1 MKNITVD
8 FAQLDSKEKLEAFL
22 ESEVSSGDSVHLK
35 NYHRELM
42 PWAEEAVSKL
52 KASPDVVVTTE
63 IDPENMLRSDFY
75 YDLPEELIAQTPVEP
90 RNASRLMCVDR
101 QSGDITHDHFYNL
114 CKHLK
119 KGDLLVMNDS
129 RVLPARLYGEKEGTG
144 SFIEFLLLEQ
154 KGDKLWEILV
164 RPGKKAKPGTRF
176 SFGNGR
182 LKAEILETVE
192 GGNRIAKFE
201 CEGNFF
207 TALEDIGQMPL
218 PPYITK
224 KLEDKERYQTV
235 YSHELGSAAAPTAG
249 LHFTN
254 EMLDDLR
261 ARGINTAFVT
271 LHVGLGTFRPVKEDE
286 VLKHKMHS
294 EHYHLP
300 KETAELIKK
309 TKAEGGRVIAV
320 GTTSCRTLE
329 SVGTFFEDMDEH
341 EGYTD
346 IFIYHGYKFKVID
359 GLITNFHLPES
370 TLIMLVS
377 AFMGYDNT
385 MNAYKTAVEDKYRF
399 FSFGDAMLIL

>member
-52 KASPDVVVTTE
+52 KASPDIAVTTE
-63 IDPENMLRSDFY
+63 TDPETMLRSDFY

-346 IFIYHGYKFKVID
+346 IFIYPGYKFKVID

>member
-8 FAQLDSKEKLEAFL
+8 FVQLDSKEKLEAFL

-300 KETAELIKK
+300 KETTELIKK

-346 IFIYHGYKFKVID
+346 IFIYPGYKFKVID